1 MIKNILIIGNR
12 EKNSLENF
20 YYKAFKKLN
29 IKTTFF
35 KIEKTIKNRIYAK
48 LLNIYPNINYVFLRS
63 KIYNFI
69 NNSKKDFDLIIIF
82 KGLYL
87 NKKLLRNLKTK
98 YKNALI
104 INIFPDDPFR
114 LKNKNISNIDFF
126 KTINEFDVFCI
137 WSIKLKKKLEKKFKN
152 VKIIYLPFAY
162 DNLHNFNFTFKHK
175 NTFDK
180 ILFIGTYDKHRY
192 KILNS
197 IKYDKYVCGGNWN
210 KLFIYNKNKT
220 FHKHVHGRKLLKL
233 IISSKISLNILR
245 EQNLT
250 SHNMKTFEIT
260 GNKGL
265 LLTTRSYEQDLF
277 FKENKESFMYS
288 NIKELNKKID
298 FIMKNPKVAN
308 KIRTQGYL
316 KAKKHTYF
324 NRAKYIISLIK
335 KIKYKRFAL

>member
-12 EKNSLENF
+12 ENQSLENF

-35 KIEKTIKNRIYAK
+35 KIENTIKNRVYAK
-48 LLNIYPNINYVFLRS
+48 FLNIYPNINYFFLRS
-63 KIYNFI
+63 KINDFI
-69 NNSKKDFDLIIIF
+69 DNSKKNFDLIIIF

-87 NKKLLRNLKTK
+87 NKKILQNFKTR
-98 YKNALI
+98 YKDTLI
-104 INIFPDDPFR
+104 VNIFPDDPFR
-114 LKNKNISNIDFF
+114 FENKNISNIKFF
-126 KTINEFDVFCI
+126 KTINEFDIFCI
-137 WSIKLKKKLEKKFKN
+137 WSVKLKKKLEKRFKK

-162 DNLHNFNFTFKHK
+162 DNLHNYNFSFKHS
-175 NTFDK
+175 NTLNK
-180 ILFIGTYDKHRY
+180 ILFVGTYDRDRY

-197 IKYDKYVCGGNWN
+197 IEYDKYVCGGNWS
-210 KLFIYNKNKT
+210 KLFISNKNKT
-220 FHKHVHGRKLLKL
+220 YHKHVHGRKLLKL

-265 LLTTRSYEQDLF
+265 LLTTRSYEQNLF

-288 NIKELNKKID
+288 NTKELNEKID
-298 FIMKNPKVAN
+298 YIIKNPILAN
-308 KIRTQGYL
+308 KIRIQGYL
-316 KAKKHTYF
+316 KAKKHTYL
-324 NRAKYIISLIK
+324 NRAKYIISVIK
-335 KIKYKRFAL
+335 KIK